1 MSRTPQV
8 IGTMVLRYSK
18 NSTVMHWLLPV
29 RGIIFIFL
37 FPSRPVHINRHP
49 HAAQPFQ
56 HNMNQAAPST
66 HLLSESTTPRALRP
80 PQLCGTDAA
89 WLCVLPA
96 RPKAFAAGCCGV
108 AFTAEVALPA
118 QSLTL
123 QTAVH
128 TPLSSRCSNYA

>member
-8 IGTMVLRYSK
+8 IGTTVLRYSK

-29 RGIIFIFL
+29 RGIFFI
-37 FPSRPVHINRHP
+37 
-49 HAAQPFQ
+49 
-56 HNMNQAAPST
+56 
-66 HLLSESTTPRALRP
+66 
-80 PQLCGTDAA
+80 GTDAA

-118 QSLTL
+118 QSLSL

-128 TPLSSRCSNYA
+128 TPLSS